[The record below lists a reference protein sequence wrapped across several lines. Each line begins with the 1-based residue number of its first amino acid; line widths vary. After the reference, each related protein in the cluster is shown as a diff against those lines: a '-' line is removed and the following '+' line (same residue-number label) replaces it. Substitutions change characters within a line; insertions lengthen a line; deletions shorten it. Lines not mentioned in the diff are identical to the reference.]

1 MAVDYAII
9 ACLVFLKSLSHLSRI
24 PFYGSLLGGGGED
37 AWMYVPHLN
46 FKSSI
51 EKAAIRMWL

>member
-24 PFYGSLLGGGGED
+24 PFYGSLLGGED
-37 AWMYVPHLN
+37 ACPSPEFQKQY
-46 FKSSI
+46 
-51 EKAAIRMWL
+51 

>member
-9 ACLVFLKSLSHLSRI
+9 VCLVFLESLSHLSSI
-24 PFYGSLLGGGGED
+24 PPYGSLLGWGGD
-37 AWMYVPHLN
+37 ACPSSD

-51 EKAAIRMWL
+51 EGEAICMRL

>member
-9 ACLVFLKSLSHLSRI
+9 ACLVFLESLSHLYSI
-24 PFYGSLLGGGGED
+24 PPYGSLLGGE
-37 AWMYVPHLN
+37 MHVPHLN

-51 EKAAIRMWL
+51 EEEAIRMWL

>member
-24 PFYGSLLGGGGED
+24 PFYGSLLGGGED
-37 AWMYVPHLN
+37 ACPSPEFQKQY
-46 FKSSI
+46 
-51 EKAAIRMWL
+51 